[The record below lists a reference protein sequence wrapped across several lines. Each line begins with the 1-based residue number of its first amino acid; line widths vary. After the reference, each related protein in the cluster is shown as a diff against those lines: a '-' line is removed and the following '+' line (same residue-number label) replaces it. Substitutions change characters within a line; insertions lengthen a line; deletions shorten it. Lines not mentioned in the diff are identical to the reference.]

1 MLDEKVSPIQDAEYV
16 TLQVTLQWISDMES
30 ILQGLYVFVRYGSD
44 AGRLLS
50 PRRTNDGFGSEHYRV
65 GLSRAKV

>member
-30 ILQGLYVFVRYGSD
+30 LQGLYVFVRYGSD

-50 PRRTNDGFGSEHYRV
+50 PR
-65 GLSRAKV
+65 